1 MLSLDKILDG
11 DDGNSN
17 SSLNELFTE
26 LMDFTE
32 AEEMR
37 TVCLRQSS
45 Y

>member
-11 DDGNSN
+11 DDGDSN

-32 AEEMR
+32 AEEM
-37 TVCLRQSS
+37 TVCLRQPS